1 MPERNIGDDHD
12 ILIEVKVKMDRMISD
27 IEGLRIQQ
35 DNSASNLEVRV
46 RALENFRWW
55 ILGISAS
62 LSFLGAIV
70 GHFLTSR

>member
-1 MPERNIGDDHD
+1 MGDDHD

-27 IEGLRIQQ
+27 IEGLRVQQ
-35 DNSASNLEVRV
+35 STVTSSIESRV

-62 LSFLGAIV
+62 LSFLGALV
-70 GHFLTSR
+70 GHVLSSR